1 MKFLRRAIEEIKQG
15 ENIDLYLTVI
25 AAFVVGG
32 ISIFGIA
39 TSNIISS
46 VTLAILGLIA
56 IATLKNRHEFGQAIQ
71 GLAELRGNARAGDFF
86 LSEKVISDQSF
97 AAADTIF
104 LLGMTLSRTTREYM
118 YVLGQRLIAGANIR
132 IVILDP
138 TMDSLLEQLALRST
152 GKTSVQYWRSRI
164 EAVQTIIR
172 VIAETPNAKG
182 VLEVGYLPYIPSF
195 GFTTIDPD
203 EPDGLCFVE
212 LYHHESAKPN
222 PTFQLRIGTDADWYK
237 FFREQADILWKSCR
251 IEKITTQSQ

>member
-25 AAFVVGG
+25 AAFVVVG

-56 IATLKNRHEFGQAIQ
+56 IATLKNRHEFGEAIQ
-71 GLAELRGNARAGDFF
+71 GLAELRGNAHAGDFF
-86 LSEKVISDQSF
+86 LSEKMISDQSF
-97 AAADTIF
+97 ATADTIF
-104 LLGMTLSRTTREYM
+104 LLGMTLSRTTREYI
-118 YVLGQRLIAGANIR
+118 YVLGQRLVAGANIR

-164 EAVQTIIR
+164 EAVQTIIHI
-172 VIAETPNAKG
+172 IAETPDAKG

-195 GFTTIDPD
+195 GFTIVDPD
-203 EPDGLCFVE
+203 EPDGMCFVE

-222 PTFQLRIGTDADWYK
+222 PAFQLRIGTDADWYK
-237 FFREQADILWKSCR
+237 FFQEQADILWKSCR
-251 IEKITTQSQ
+251 IEKITT